1 MSLNSVNTNTGAT
14 VALEALNVTNTQ
26 LNKVQKEVSTGY
38 KVADATDDGAAFAVA
53 QGLRS
58 KVSANEAVGERLGVA
73 NGLVSVTQTAV
84 TGISNSV
91 ADLRATVTK
100 LADANLSSAERTS
113 YTADYAATISDIQ
126 KYISGATYN
135 GQNLIKAG
143 ATDVSTISDAQGGTI
158 TLKSSDLS
166 AAVTA
171 LGTTAPAQGAAVTAL
186 ASGTGA
192 VDVFEA
198 AVNAELGSVGANART
213 IQNQTTFIS
222 DLGDTLNDS
231 IGSIVDADLAKAS
244 ASLQALQIRQQL
256 GTQSLSIANQAP
268 SALLSLFK

>member
-1 MSLNSVNTNTGAT
+1 MSLNSVNTNSGAT
-14 VALEALNVTNTQ
+14 VALESLNVTNSQ
-26 LNKVQKEVSTGY
+26 LQKVQKEVSTGY

-58 KVSANEAVGERLGVA
+58 KVSANAAVGERLGVA
-73 NGLVSVTQTAV
+73 SGLVSVTQTAL

-100 LADANLSSAERTS
+100 LADANLSTAERTS
-113 YTADYAATISDIQ
+113 YAADYAATIGDIQ
-126 KYISGATYN
+126 KYISGASYN
-135 GQNLIKAG
+135 GQNLIKAS
-143 ATDVSTISDAQGGTI
+143 ATDVNVISDAQGGTI

-166 AAVTA
+166 AAVTT
-171 LGTTAPAQGAAVTAL
+171 LGTTAPVQTAAVTAL
-186 ASGTGA
+186 GSGGA

-198 AVNAELGSVGANART
+198 AVNAELGNVGANSRT

-244 ASLQALQIRQQL
+244 AQLQSLQIRQQL
-256 GTQSLSIANQAP
+256 GTQALSIANQAP

>member
-1 MSLNSVNTNTGAT
+1 MSLNSINTNVGAT
-14 VALEALNVTNTQ
+14 VALEALNSTNTQ
-26 LNKVQKEVSTGY
+26 LNAVQKEVSTGY

-58 KVSANEAVGERLGVA
+58 KVAANEAVTERLGVA
-73 NGLVSVTQTAV
+73 NGLVSVTQTAL
-84 TGISNSV
+84 TGISNTI
-91 ADLRATVTK
+91 ADMRATVTK

-113 YTADYAATISDIQ
+113 YNADYAAQQSDIT
-126 KYISGATYN
+126 KYIAGATYN
-135 GQNLIKAG
+135 GQNLINQGTA
-143 ATDVSTISDAQGGTI
+143 VSTISDAQGGTI
-158 TLKSSDLS
+158 SLTASNIT
-166 AAVTA
+166 TA
-171 LGTTAPAQGAAVTAL
+171 LGTLTGTASATAANATAIIATGGAMDT
-186 ASGTGA
+186 
-192 VDVFEA
+192 FEA
-198 AVNAELGSVGANART
+198 AVNAQLGAVGANSRT

>member
-26 LNKVQKEVSTGY
+26 LNKVQKEVSTGF

-73 NGLVSVTQTAV
+73 NGLVAVTQTAL
-84 TGISNSV
+84 TGISNTI
-91 ADLRATVTK
+91 ADVRSTLVK
-100 LADANLSSAERTS
+100 LSDGNLSAAERTS
-113 YTADYAATISDIQ
+113 YNADYTAQQADIT
-126 KYISGATYN
+126 KYIAGATYN
-135 GQNLIKAG
+135 GQNLINQGTAV
-143 ATDVSTISDAQGGTI
+143 TTISDAQGGTI
-158 TLKSSDLS
+158 SL
-166 AAVTA
+166 TA
-171 LGTTAPAQGAAVTAL
+171 SNITTAL
-186 ASGTGA
+186 ATLSGTASATAANATAIVASGGA
-192 VDVFEA
+192 LDTFEGV
-198 AVNAELGSVGANART
+198 VNAQLGSVGANSRT
-213 IQNQTTFIS
+213 IANQTSFIS